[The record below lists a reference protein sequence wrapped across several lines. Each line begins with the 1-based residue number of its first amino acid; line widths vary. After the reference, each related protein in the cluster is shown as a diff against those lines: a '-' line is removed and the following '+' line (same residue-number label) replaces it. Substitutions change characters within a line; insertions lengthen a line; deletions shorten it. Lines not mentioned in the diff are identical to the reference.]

1 MFTVISFKNFI
12 GANFNIALCCLFL
25 TSCDTNLN
33 KDEVFGAA
41 AGAALVGGGAKL
53 LGADMLMSAL
63 LGIGGGVAGYYF
75 MRKDND
81 TPSQTYTES
90 TEKAMQKLGF
100 KSE

>member
-1 MFTVISFKNFI
+1 MLVINIKIFTVNTL
-12 GANFNIALCCLFL
+12 NIAVCCLFL

-33 KDEVFGAA
+33 KDEIFGAA
-41 AGAALVGGGAKL
+41 AGATVVGGGAKL

-63 LGIGGGVAGYYF
+63 LGIGGGIAGYYF

-81 TPSQTYTES
+81 APSQTYTES